1 MMRLQDC
8 KKFVLDTLY
17 PPKCYLCGG
26 LLEAG
31 TVCQKCKAKLL
42 VTDGDRRIQYGKH
55 FDRCISYCFYTDQ
68 LKPAFHRYKF
78 NGHYHYSRLFGQ
90 WMSEALDENG
100 TGPFDFCTWVPLH
113 RFRRWSRG
121 YDQAE
126 LLARE
131 VALHTGIPLVKALD
145 KTRYTAAQSGTAHV
159 AQRYTNV
166 KGVYRLAKG
175 CSVAGKRI
183 LLIDDVITT
192 GSTLENAASALREGG
207 AAEIVC
213 LTLARSLHQAS
224 AKAE

>member
-1 MMRLQDC
+1 MIRLQDC

-17 PPKCYLCGG
+17 PPKCYFCGAILETGMLCQG
-26 LLEAG
+26 
-31 TVCQKCKAKLL
+31 CKAKLL
-42 VTDGDRRIQYGKH
+42 VTDEGRQVQYGVH

-78 NGHYHYSRLFGQ
+78 NGHYHYSRLLGQ
-90 WMSEALDENG
+90 WMAEALEESG
-100 TGPFDFCTWVPLH
+100 AGPFDLCTWVPLH

-131 VALHTGIPLVKALD
+131 VALHAGIPLVKALD
-145 KTRYTAAQSGTAHV
+145 KTRYTAAQSGTERV

-166 KGVYRLAKG
+166 KGVYCLAKG
-175 CSVAGKRI
+175 NSVSGKRI

-207 AAEIVC
+207 AEEIVC
-213 LTLARSLHQAS
+213 LTLARSLHEAS
-224 AKAE
+224 ARAE